1 MSIDLQKA
9 LKAPFAMQNWF
20 LNVLIGGVI
29 FLVPILNF
37 AVLGY
42 LVEYLLNFVKGKEE
56 LPGRTSDNLSTN
68 FITGAKN
75 FAGLLIVSIVLGIV
89 TILIITVSAILFSK
103 LPIITTII
111 TFVVEII
118 MSILLLFLIMNFSLD
133 KKILSTIDVK
143 RTMNLIKGHTDTT
156 NFIVQIILLWLI
168 YGVVMVLCIVLI
180 IPIILVPFLSFT
192 ACISTYNLMGQY
204 LQKSPY
210 IIALKS
216 RATGHKPQQQ
226 QQTQPPQQPQQ

>member
-56 LPGRTSDNLSTN
+56 LPGRTSDKLSTN

-118 MSILLLFLIMNFSLD
+118 MSILLLFLIMNF
-133 KKILSTIDVK
+133 
-143 RTMNLIKGHTDTT
+143 
-156 NFIVQIILLWLI
+156 
-168 YGVVMVLCIVLI
+168 
-180 IPIILVPFLSFT
+180 
-192 ACISTYNLMGQY
+192 
-204 LQKSPY
+204 
-210 IIALKS
+210 
-216 RATGHKPQQQ
+216 
-226 QQTQPPQQPQQ
+226 